1 MPVYFLPAAGSAGV
15 KRPTIIF
22 TNGYDARSPICT
34 SLPLSQ
40 RGDAAITASGQD
52 AMLYERTSPCDRTGR
67 W

>member
-15 KRPTIIF
+15 KRPTIIV

-40 RGDAAITASGQD
+40 RGDSAITASGQG
-52 AMLYERTSPCDRTGR
+52 AMLYERTSP
-67 W
+67 

>member
-40 RGDAAITASGQD
+40 RRRGYHS
-52 AMLYERTSPCDRTGR
+52 LRTGR
-67 W
+67 DAL